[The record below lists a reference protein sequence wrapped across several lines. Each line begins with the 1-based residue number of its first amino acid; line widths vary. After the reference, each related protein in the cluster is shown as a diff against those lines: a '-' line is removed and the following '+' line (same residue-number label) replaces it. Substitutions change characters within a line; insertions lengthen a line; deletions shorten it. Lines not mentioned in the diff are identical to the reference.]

1 MDISMNRSSKFPG
14 APGLPS
20 PIPKAAAANV
30 IQLSGRRRAL
40 SSLCF
45 VAQLHPFCREAA
57 LGSRR
62 DIFRVGF
69 PSQTFTAEASK
80 IKSNSFP
87 KSSFVIFWSLFP
99 NIPSGKRLHSYGKS
113 PFSMGKSTISMAM
126 FNSFLYVYQRVFP
139 TYSQRISSVSTA
151 TSLRRGT
158 SVSSVSVRRAMASS
172 PAVALGALRRPL

>member
-1 MDISMNRSSKFPG
+1 
-14 APGLPS
+14 
-20 PIPKAAAANV
+20 
-30 IQLSGRRRAL
+30 
-40 SSLCF
+40 
-45 VAQLHPFCREAA
+45 
-57 LGSRR
+57 
-62 DIFRVGF
+62 
-69 PSQTFTAEASK
+69 
-80 IKSNSFP
+80 
-87 KSSFVIFWSLFP
+87 VIFWSLFP

-113 PFSMGKSTISMAM
+113 PFSMGKSTISMAI